1 MSEPTT
7 EPYLEVRVLFP
18 ADTALAAVL
27 AAPGL
32 CPIDAVG
39 TVEVWLSIADPSVDG
54 PEAAR

>member
-1 MSEPTT
+1 MSDPTT

-18 ADTALAAVL
+18 GDTTFAAVL
-27 AAPGL
+27 AAAGL

-54 PEAAR
+54 QEGAR